1 MACRHFFKVVLE
13 DTIRSGKLEI
23 PRKFA
28 RDYGNHLSNPVF
40 IKVPNGEIWEL
51 EFTKSGGK
59 MWLQD
64 GWQNFAEHYSVEP
77 GHFLV
82 FKYEGHG
89 YFHVIIFDR
98 TATEIEYPDIND
110 NEGTQKQE
118 VKIKQES
125 EDDEPVSIMNEIS
138 HGLREKPGLQCP
150 RPLKTMKSEP
160 MLSGFSAGTGRGEM
174 ESTTASK
181 VKSDE
186 KCMVLQR
193 VASAFQSTNPFF
205 LVLMQP
211 TYVSHNPKHSCIL
224 GIPREFSR
232 LFLKQNGNVVLCDSN
247 GKSWAAKYATSLGSN
262 QRSYVRLCN
271 GWGAFVRD
279 KNLQVGDVCAFELI
293 NCKQISFKV
302 SIFEGKK
309 SGFHGSPP
317 STDGYFS
324 AKRESGT
331 SFTQP
336 LKARET
342 ALEKALAFTSE
353 NPFLVV
359 VLRPSYIR
367 RHALCISNH
376 FARKH
381 FESAL
386 TSVDVNLCLSNGK
399 SWPAKYHQ
407 RSIGNPNGKICH
419 GWKAFV
425 NDNNLQPGDVC
436 VLEMTN
442 HDTKISFKVII
453 FKAIEHANSHPLE
466 GVSQKPLGLTSQSLK
481 AATEMTSTPP
491 FFRSVVLPLHLKE
504 KRAGIPFGF
513 VEQYLKPNME
523 TVILKVEDRSWPVKI
538 ASNPQNQQA
547 RFTNGWIEFAR
558 ENFLREGDICV
569 YELDA
574 VNHGLLNVCIS
585 KSDD

>member
-82 FKYEGHG
+82 FRYEGHCH
-89 YFHVIIFDR
+89 FHVIIFDR
-98 TATEIEYPDIND
+98 TATEIEYPDVND

-150 RPLKTMKSEP
+150 RPHKTMKSEP

-181 VKSDE
+181 VTSNE
-186 KCMVLQR
+186 KFMVLQR

-317 STDGYFS
+317 STDGYFP

-367 RHALCISNH
+367 TDALCISNH

-381 FESAL
+381 FESDL

-399 SWPAKYHQ
+399 SWPAKYLR
-407 RSIGNPNGKICH
+407 RSIGNPN
-419 GWKAFV
+419 
-425 NDNNLQPGDVC
+425 
-436 VLEMTN
+436 EMTN
-442 HDTKISFKVII
+442 HATKISFKVII
-453 FKAIEHANSHPLE
+453 FKAIADANSHPLE

-481 AATEMTSTPP
+481 AATEMTSTLP

-523 TVILKVEDRSWPVKI
+523 AVILKVENRSWPVKI
-538 ASNPQNQQA
+538 ASNPQNRQA

-558 ENFLREGDICV
+558 ENFLREGDIKTEGCRR
-569 YELDA
+569 
-574 VNHGLLNVCIS
+574 
-585 KSDD
+585 

>member
-1 MACRHFFKVVLE
+1 
-13 DTIRSGKLEI
+13 
-23 PRKFA
+23 
-28 RDYGNHLSNPVF
+28 
-40 IKVPNGEIWEL
+40 
-51 EFTKSGGK
+51 

-64 GWQNFAEHYSVEP
+64 GWQNFAEHYSVES

-82 FKYEGHG
+82 FRYEGHCH
-89 YFHVIIFDR
+89 FHVIIFDR
-98 TATEIEYPDIND
+98 TATEIEYPDVND
-110 NEGTQKQE
+110 NEETQKQE

-125 EDDEPVSIMNEIS
+125 EDDEPISIMNEIS
-138 HGLREKPGLQCP
+138 HGLRQKPGLQCP
-150 RPLKTMKSEP
+150 RPHKTMKSEP

-181 VKSDE
+181 VTSDE
-186 KCMVLQR
+186 KFMVLQR

-262 QRSYVRLCN
+262 QRPYVRLCN
-271 GWGAFVRD
+271 GWG
-279 KNLQVGDVCAFELI
+279 
-293 NCKQISFKV
+293 
-302 SIFEGKK
+302 KK
-309 SGFHGSPP
+309 SGFHGRPP

-324 AKRESGT
+324 AKRERGT
-331 SFTQP
+331 SYTQP

-367 RHALCISNH
+367 THALCISNH

-436 VLEMTN
+436 VLEMRN

-453 FKAIEHANSHPLE
+453 FKTITDANSHPLE

-513 VEQYLKPNME
+513 VEQYLKPDME

-538 ASNPQNQQA
+538 ASNPQNRQA

-574 VNHGLLNVCIS
+574 LNHGLLNVCIS